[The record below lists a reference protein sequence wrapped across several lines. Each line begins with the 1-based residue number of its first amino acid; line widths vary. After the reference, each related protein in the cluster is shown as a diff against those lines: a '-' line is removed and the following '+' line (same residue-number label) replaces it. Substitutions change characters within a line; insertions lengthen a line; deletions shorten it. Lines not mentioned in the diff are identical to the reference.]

1 MSTEPGEDER
11 SRSGHEAIIDD
22 SWLRA
27 REYIRRA
34 EAADVDPTRVLWP
47 PAAGRITRK
56 HELAL
61 AAHSATIQFRDDIC
75 SYRLEDGVLDVAS
88 KWTEPVDVVKID
100 DEEMAVSLKSLKDWS
115 HQRQIKR
122 SESMDP
128 VRGRTVSEEELRVLL
143 PVRTCRAAYRHI
155 QDILRELGFTA
166 ETRDVTPEDDAS
178 PEDLVGLL
186 TARGQEEAKANL
198 PARFLNDGDE
208 A

>member
-1 MSTEPGEDER
+1 MSAEPGDDEK
-11 SRSGHEAIIDD
+11 SQNGHESIIRD

-34 EAADVDPTRVLWP
+34 EAGDVEPGRVLWP
-47 PAAGRITRK
+47 PAVGRLSEK

-61 AAHSATIQFRDDIC
+61 AAHSATLQFRDDIS
-75 SYRLEDGVLDVAS
+75 SYRVEDGMIDVAS
-88 KWTEPVDVVKID
+88 KWADPLDTVEID
-100 DEEMAVSLKSLKDWS
+100 GEERAVSLRSLKQWS
-115 HQRQIKR
+115 HQRHVSR
-122 SESMDP
+122 SEELDP
-128 VRGRTVSEEELRVLL
+128 VRGRVVSEQEYRVLL

-186 TARGQEEAKANL
+186 TQRGQEEAKSNL
-198 PARFLNDGDE
+198 PARFLNGDE
-208 A
+208 E